1 MSNIEVREIAFDSP
15 EQKESINLRYKVL
28 RAPLGLTYNPEDLAK
43 EYLDFHIAL
52 YLEGALAGILLLKP
66 TDVKGIIKMRQV
78 AVDTELQ
85 GTGLGKQMVAFS
97 EQFCRD
103 KGFNTIELHARE
115 TAVPFYLSMQY
126 QLTGEPFKEVGI
138 PHRKMFKNL

>member
-1 MSNIEVREIAFDSP
+1 MSRIEVREIAFDSL

-52 YLEGALAGILLLKP
+52 YFEGALAGILLLKP
-66 TDVKGIIKMRQV
+66 SDEQGIIKMRQV

-85 GTGLGKQMVAFS
+85 GNGLGKQMVAFS

-126 QLTGEPFKEVGI
+126 QLPGEPFTEVGI